1 MAQMSESAYHVVVWA
16 MEGRAGMDAR
26 TRFSLAIRHAVDGHL
41 PHLRYREAAV
51 ARRRDGAG
59 SDSVE
64 RAIAD
69 WMSTDLNPAV
79 RAVGSLRSRANAI
92 WGYNAYNRYVHLAVR
107 TSVDSH
113 YASGSPAATSVRRE
127 HVTTAA
133 VPDLCAVGSIAVLE
147 RLLGRVSKN
156 GARADPAPPGILGV
170 GRLLGVE
177 ASASFHVAQALACAG
192 YIDFHAVARMLGASR
207 RSLQRRLAEESTNFE
222 AIRRAARVVAATD
235 ALRSEAPLAE
245 VAWRCGFSDLPHMA
259 RAIKASCG
267 MNPGLLR
274 AVLLGGL
281 EPEARAAGLRDGFPR

>member
-1 MAQMSESAYHVVVWA
+1 MGELAYHVVVRA

-26 TRFSLAIRHAVDGHL
+26 TRFALAIRHAVDGHL

-59 SDSVE
+59 SESVE

-79 RAVGSLRSRANAI
+79 RAIGSLRGRANAI
-92 WGYNAYNRYVHLAVR
+92 WGYNAYNQHVHLAVR
-107 TSVDSH
+107 TSVDPH
-113 YASGSPAATSVRRE
+113 DASGPPAAASVRRE

-133 VPDLCAVGSIAVLE
+133 VPGLCAVGSIAVLE
-147 RLLGRVSKN
+147 RLLGRVANN
-156 GARADPAPPGILGV
+156 GARMDPAPPGILGV

-177 ASASFHVAQALACAG
+177 ASASFHVAEAVAAG
-192 YIDFHAVARMLGASR
+192 GPIELDAVARMLGASR
-207 RSLQRRLAEESTNFE
+207 RSLQRRLAEESTSFE

-235 ALRSEAPLAE
+235 ALRSDAPLAE
-245 VAWRCGFSDLPHMA
+245 VAWRCGFSDLPHMS

-267 MNPGLLR
+267 MSPGLLR
-274 AVLLGGL
+274 AMLLGGVQ
-281 EPEARAAGLRDGFPR
+281 PEARIIDLPKGIPR